1 MSIEVIHRSQKHK
14 ILVILGPTAS
24 GKSDLA
30 VRLAKKFNGE
40 VLSAD
45 SRQVYKSM
53 NIGTGKIT
61 KKEMAGISHH
71 MLDVASPKTI
81 FDVARYQKM
90 AHKKIADILKRG
102 KLPIV
107 CGGTGLY
114 IKAVVDN
121 LDRIG
126 IPRNLKL
133 RKKLSTKTIEELFA
147 ALMKISPVEAL
158 KLNSSDRANP
168 RRLVRLLE
176 VLNYGEAPASAAE
189 SLQFDDVLWVGLR
202 ASAKELKKRI
212 VKRVDER
219 IKSGFEKE
227 VEFLKQKDFFKYAP
241 SVTLGYKDWP
251 DTEKWKRE
259 EFKYAKRQITWFKK
273 DKRIKWFDV
282 SKKDY
287 GGKIEKLVK
296 KWHNIQNAK
305 EN

>member
-1 MSIEVIHRSQKHK
+1 MKK
-14 ILVILGPTAS
+14 LLVICGPTAT
-24 GKSDLA
+24 GKTALA
-30 VRLAKKFNGE
+30 TRLAKKFNGE
-40 VLSAD
+40 LVSAD
-45 SRQVYKSM
+45 SRQVYKYM
-53 NIGTGKIT
+53 DIGTGKDI
-61 KKEMAGISHH
+61 KKYG
-71 MLDVASPKTI
+71 
-81 FDVARYQKM
+81 
-90 AHKKIADILKRG
+90 KILGYDLVRPDEEFSVSQYVNFANSAIRKIYSQN
-102 KLPIV
+102 KLPILV
-107 CGGTGLY
+107 GGTGLY